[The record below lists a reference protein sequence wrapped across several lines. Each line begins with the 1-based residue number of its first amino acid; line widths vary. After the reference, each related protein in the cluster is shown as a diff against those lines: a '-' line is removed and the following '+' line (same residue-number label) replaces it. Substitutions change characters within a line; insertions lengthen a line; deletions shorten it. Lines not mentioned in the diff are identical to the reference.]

1 MIKRCPGTGVP
12 GRSTLELII
21 RFLILDINHDGT
33 ILSGT
38 KVLEKY
44 FSGEIKIGNHDMKVE
59 LASVVYKSVGTVI
72 TNDISSITNP

>member
-1 MIKRCPGTGVP
+1 MVP
-12 GRSTLELII
+12 YSYI
-21 RFLILDINHDGT
+21 
-33 ILSGT
+33 
-38 KVLEKY
+38 EKY

>member
-1 MIKRCPGTGVP
+1 M
-12 GRSTLELII
+12 
-21 RFLILDINHDGT
+21 T

-72 TNDISSITNP
+72 TNDISSITYP

>member
-12 GRSTLELII
+12 GRPTLELII
-21 RFLILDINHDGT
+21 RFVILDINHDGA

-44 FSGEIKIGNHDMKVE
+44 FSSEIKIGNHDMKVE